1 MWRYPTLDVRIF
13 RLQTRA
19 LCYNEKLICLELVVA
34 RQVFFRLLLDGA
46 GAARMGNGVLG
57 SLEPIWV
64 EGIVDIIDIKVEK
77 GSH

>member
-19 LCYNEKLICLELVVA
+19 LCYNEKLICLELV
-34 RQVFFRLLLDGA
+34 FFHLLLDGA